1 VRAAVAAGAAL
12 LGLST
17 AAAAEPLAVDP
28 GLWEVRT
35 DAGSLLASG
44 MLDKLTT
51 KMSPEQRAMLE
62 KMLSANVR
70 LVRDVCVTRAMLD
83 RGLAEALQPQ
93 RRKNCTATPLS
104 STATSAQYQLSCS
117 GDTSGAGTVT
127 LRAAD
132 PHNVTATADGTV
144 TTKDGQSQPV
154 HVSGEARWLG
164 AGCGSVKPAG

>member
-1 VRAAVAAGAAL
+1 MRTTVAIGVAL
-12 LGLST
+12 LGLSV
-17 AAAAEPLAVDP
+17 AAQAEPLAVDP
-28 GLWEVRT
+28 GLWEVQT

-44 MLDKLTT
+44 MLDKLG
-51 KMSPEQRAMLE
+51 KMSPEQRAMVE
-62 KMLSANVR
+62 KMLSNNIR
-70 LVRDVCVTRAMLD
+70 LVRNVCVTKALLD

-93 RRKNCTATPLS
+93 HRKNCTATPLS
-104 STATSAQYQLSCS
+104 TTATSAEYQLTCG

-144 TTKDGQSQPV
+144 TTKDGQTQPV

-164 AGCGSVKPAG
+164 AACAGVKPAG